1 MSRFSTAPTVAPTAA
16 QPAALP
22 ADLPNALSPA
32 LPPLALT
39 LIGIGTGNPDH
50 LTRQAIAAMN
60 AADLILLPHKGE
72 DKAELAAL
80 RQSLCDAVLTG
91 PAAPRIAG
99 FDMPVRRSQGDD
111 YRAQVDEWHAAITQ
125 QWQAAIGN
133 ALAQARLDAPAEGA
147 PLRVALLVWGD
158 PSLYDSTLRIAAR
171 LQPAPVQVQVVAGIT
186 SAQAL
191 AAAHAIALNDIGQ
204 PFVVTT
210 GRQLR
215 DHGWPAGVDTAVV
228 MLDGQCSFTT
238 VPAGGVHIWWGAYL
252 GMPQQ
257 LLDSGPLAE
266 AGPRIERARAQAREH
281 HGWIMDI
288 YLLRRQPASPSP

>member
-1 MSRFSTAPTVAPTAA
+1 MTAA
-16 QPAALP
+16 HP
-22 ADLPNALSPA
+22 
-32 LPPLALT
+32 LPPIALT

-50 LTRQAIAAMN
+50 LTRQAVATMN

-80 RQSLCDAVLTG
+80 RQSLCDAVLTAPTPHG
-91 PAAPRIAG
+91 PVIAG
-99 FDMPVRRSQGDD
+99 FDMPVRRSEGDD
-111 YRAQVDEWHAAITQ
+111 YLAQVDEWHAAITRC
-125 QWQAAIGN
+125 WQASI
-133 ALAQARLDAPAEGA
+133 AQAVASGLSAGTAGA

-158 PSLYDSTLRIAAR
+158 PALYDSTLRIAAR
-171 LQPAPVQVQVVAGIT
+171 MQPAPVHVEVVAGIT
-186 SAQAL
+186 SVQAL
-191 AAAHAIALNDIGQ
+191 AASHAIALNEIGQ

-238 VPAGGVHIWWGAYL
+238 LPPDGLHLWWGAYL

-257 LLDSGPLAE
+257 MLDSGPLAE
-266 AGPRIERARAQAREH
+266 AGPRIQARRAQARAQ

-288 YLLRRQPASPSP
+288 YLLRRTASC

>member
-1 MSRFSTAPTVAPTAA
+1 MSPAPTA
-16 QPAALP
+16 
-22 ADLPNALSPA
+22 
-32 LPPLALT
+32 LPPIALT

-50 LTRQAIAAMN
+50 LTRQAI

-91 PAAPRIAG
+91 PAVPCIAG
-99 FDMPVRRSQGDD
+99 FDMPVRRSEGDD
-111 YRAQVDEWHAAITQ
+111 YLAQVDEWHAAITQ
-125 QWQAAIGN
+125 QWQAAIAH
-133 ALAQARLDAPAEGA
+133 ALAEARLAVPAGGQA
-147 PLRVALLVWGD
+147 LRVALLVWGD

-171 LQPAPVQVQVVAGIT
+171 LQPAPTSVQVVAGIT
-186 SAQAL
+186 SVQAL
-191 AAAHAIALNDIGQ
+191 AAAHAIAINGIGQ

-215 DHGWPAGVDTAVV
+215 DHGWPARVDTAVV
-228 MLDGQCSFTT
+228 MLDGQCSFATL
-238 VPAGGVHIWWGAYL
+238 PAEGLHIWWGAYL

-257 LLDSGPLAE
+257 LLDSGPLAD
-266 AGPRIERARAQAREH
+266 AGPRIERARAQARER

-288 YLLRRQPASPSP
+288 YLLRRQSAAGAERAASEAV

>member
-1 MSRFSTAPTVAPTAA
+1 MSPAST
-16 QPAALP
+16 
-22 ADLPNALSPA
+22 A
-32 LPPLALT
+32 LPPIALT

-60 AADLILLPHKGE
+60 AAHLILLPHKGE

-80 RQSLCDAVLTG
+80 RQSLCDAVLAQ
-91 PAAPRIAG
+91 PAPIVAG
-99 FDMPVRRSQGDD
+99 FDMPVRRSSGDD
-111 YRAQVDEWHAAITQ
+111 YLAQVDEWHAAIAQ
-125 QWQAAIGN
+125 QWQAAMG
-133 ALAQARLDAPAEGA
+133 QAMPAMPA
-147 PLRVALLVWGD
+147 DSDSDSATLRVALLVWGD

-186 SAQAL
+186 SVQAL

-215 DHGWPAGVDTAVV
+215 EQGWPAGVDTAVV
-228 MLDGQCSFTT
+228 MLDGQCSFTSL
-238 VPAGGVHIWWGAYL
+238 PAEGLHIWWGAYL

-266 AGPRIERARAQAREH
+266 AGPRIERARVQAREH

-288 YLLRRQPASPSP
+288 YLLRRQPPNQP